1 MAFYPVTSYY
11 GTSIGDIC
19 NKPPITWYVQN
30 TNVIGIGSVIY
41 SDISGSNTYKNTWF
55 YITEPT
61 DYNFNRIFHTDGSG
75 IIDQFGG
82 PSDFATPIFGIIY
95 DGTDCCHTDKSPLY
109 YDASQLFDIGVNVY
123 SDLCL
128 TIPAGDDIGV
138 KIWVPS
144 YTLSI
149 SYLADIVGG
158 TIADFREDGDCIA
171 TDPYLFELGS
181 LVNPCDTG
189 QTYYVNLFPDIVPIK
204 VGTTIW
210 KVPQLNGCVV
220 TSETTL
226 TDGYDNTIYYTLD
239 GGDVTAV
246 NSCIAPESPT
256 PTPTPTETPTPT
268 ITQTPTI
275 TPTITPTQTPTITPT
290 TTPTITSTQTPTTTT
305 TPTRSLTPTPTITP
319 TNSLTPTITSTQT
332 PTTTT
337 TPTRSLTPTPTITPT
352 STRSPVTTPTPTPT
366 PSRTSGDL
374 FCYTWA
380 NADQVWDTSILTWAE
395 FCIIIPIVTPTTAGS
410 GSMSMVRDRLRK
422 LPEEDKKIIIGL
434 FTRLEVDEIV
444 FEKRENKQKNKM
456 VKIKIS
462 DVDVTI
468 KESKNVSVKII
479 I

>member
-19 NKPPITWYVQN
+19 NNSPITWYVQN

-75 IIDQFGG
+75 IINQFGS

-95 DGTDCCHTDKSPLY
+95 EGTDCCHTDKSPIY

-149 SYLADIVGG
+149 SYLADIVDGI
-158 TIADFREDGDCIA
+158 IADFREDGDCI
-171 TDPYLFELGS
+171 TTNPYLFELGS
-181 LVNPCDTG
+181 LVDPCDTG
-189 QTYYVNLFPDIVPIK
+189 QTYYANLFPDTVPIQ

-210 KVPQLNGCVV
+210 TVPQLGGCVV
-220 TSETTL
+220 TSELSL
-226 TDGYDNTIYYTLD
+226 TDGYDNTIYYNLD
-239 GGDVTAV
+239 GGGTVESV
-246 NSCIAPESPT
+246 NTCSVPESPT
-256 PTPTPTETPTPT
+256 PTPTPTKTPTPT
-268 ITQTPTI
+268 VTQ
-275 TPTITPTQTPTITPT
+275 
-290 TTPTITSTQTPTTTT
+290 
-305 TPTRSLTPTPTITP
+305 TPTITP

>member
-19 NKPPITWYVQN
+19 NNPPITWYVQN

-95 DGTDCCHTDKSPLY
+95 EGTDCCHTDKVPLY

-149 SYLADIVGG
+149 SYLVDIVGG

-181 LVNPCDTG
+181 LVNPCDTD
-189 QTYYVNLFPDIVPIK
+189 QTYYVNLFPDIVPIQ

-210 KVPQLNGCVV
+210 TVPQLNGCVV
-220 TSETTL
+220 TSESSL
-226 TDGYDNTIYYTLD
+226 TDGYDNTIYYNLD
-239 GGDVTAV
+239 GGGVVESV
-246 NSCIAPESPT
+246 NTCSVPESPT

-268 ITQTPTI
+268 VTQTPTI
-275 TPTITPTQTPTITPT
+275 
-290 TTPTITSTQTPTTTT
+290 
-305 TPTRSLTPTPTITP
+305 
-319 TNSLTPTITSTQT
+319 TPTITSTQT

-395 FCIIIPIVTPTTAGS
+395 FCIIIPIVTPTAAGGGTS
-410 GSMSMVRDRLRK
+410 IAAIRK
-422 LPEEDKKIIIGL
+422 KIKELDPEDKKIIIGL

-468 KESKNVSVKII
+468 KESKNISVKII

>member
-19 NKPPITWYVQN
+19 NNPPITWYVQN

-75 IIDQFGG
+75 IIDQFGS

-95 DGTDCCHTDKSPLY
+95 EGTDCCHTDKSPLY

-158 TIADFREDGDCIA
+158 AIADFREDGDCII

-181 LVNPCDTG
+181 LVDPCDTG
-189 QTYYVNLFPDIVPIK
+189 QTYYANLFPDTVPIQ

-210 KVPQLNGCVV
+210 TVPQLGGCVV
-220 TSETTL
+220 TSEFSL
-226 TDGYDNTIYYTLD
+226 TDGYDDTIYYNLD
-239 GGDVTAV
+239 GGGVVESV
-246 NSCIAPESPT
+246 NTCSIPESPT
-256 PTPTPTETPTPT
+256 PTPTPT
-268 ITQTPTI
+268 
-275 TPTITPTQTPTITPT
+275 
-290 TTPTITSTQTPTTTT
+290 
-305 TPTRSLTPTPTITP
+305 
-319 TNSLTPTITSTQT
+319 LTPTITSTQT
-332 PTTTT
+332 Q
-337 TPTRSLTPTPTITPT
+337 TPTFTSTPTPTNTPSFTPSVTPT
-352 STRSPVTTPTPTPT
+352 FTQTPSTSVTYTPSVTPSSTSGVVPITPT
-366 PSRTSGDL
+366 PSRTPGQQ

-380 NADQVWDTSILTWAE
+380 NADQIWDTSILTWAE
-395 FCIIIPIVTPTTAGS
+395 FCIIIPIVTEAVKYGTS
-410 GSMSMVRDRLRK
+410 FLRDRIKK
-422 LPEEDKKIIIGL
+422 LPEPEKKILINL
-434 FTRLEVDEIV
+434 LTRLEVDEII
-444 FEKRENKQKNKM
+444 FEKNENKQKNTQVSIKLSDFDIKHQD
-456 VKIKIS
+456 VKNI
-462 DVDVTI
+462 
-468 KESKNVSVKII
+468 SVKIFI
-479 I
+479 DN

>member
-1 MAFYPVTSYY
+1 MAFYPVTSYF

-19 NKPPITWYVQN
+19 NNPPITWYVQN

-75 IIDQFGG
+75 IIDQFGS

-95 DGTDCCHTDKSPLY
+95 AGTDCCHIDKSPLY

-144 YTLSI
+144 YTISR
-149 SYLADIVGG
+149 SYLIDIVGG

-189 QTYYVNLFPDIVPIK
+189 QTYYVNLFPDIVPIR

-210 KVPQLNGCVV
+210 IVPQLNGCVV

-226 TDGYDNTIYYTLD
+226 TDGYDNTIYYNLD
-239 GGDVTAV
+239 GGEVTAV
-246 NSCIAPESPT
+246 NSCIIPES

-268 ITQTPTI
+268 VTQ
-275 TPTITPTQTPTITPT
+275 
-290 TTPTITSTQTPTTTT
+290 TITSTQTRTT
-305 TPTRSLTPTPTITP
+305 TPTPT
-319 TNSLTPTITSTQT
+319 LTPTITSTQT
-332 PTTTT
+332 QTQ
-337 TPTRSLTPTPTITPT
+337 TPTFTSTPTPTNTPSFTPSVTPTFTQTPSTSVTYTPSITPSST
-352 STRSPVTTPTPTPT
+352 SGVVPITPT
-366 PSRTSGDL
+366 PSRTPGQQ

-380 NADQVWDTSILTWAE
+380 NADQIWDTSILTWVE
-395 FCIIIPIVTPTTAGS
+395 FCIIIPIVTEAVKYGTS
-410 GSMSMVRDRLRK
+410 FLRDRIKK
-422 LPEEDKKIIIGL
+422 LPEPEKKILINL
-434 FTRLEVDEIV
+434 LTRLEVDEII
-444 FEKRENKQKNKM
+444 FEKNENKQKNTQVSIKLSDFDIKHQD
-456 VKIKIS
+456 VKNI
-462 DVDVTI
+462 
-468 KESKNVSVKII
+468 SVKIFI
-479 I
+479 DN

>member
-19 NKPPITWYVQN
+19 NNSPITWYVQN

-41 SDISGSNTYKNTWF
+41 DDISGSNTYKNTWF

-75 IIDQFGG
+75 IIDQFGS

-95 DGTDCCHTDKSPLY
+95 EGTDCCHTDKSPIY

-123 SDLCL
+123 SELCL

-158 TIADFREDGDCIA
+158 AIADFREDGDCII

-181 LVNPCDTG
+181 LVDPCDTD
-189 QTYYVNLFPDIVPIK
+189 QTYYVNLFPDIVPIQ

-210 KVPQLNGCVV
+210 TVPQLGGCVV
-220 TSETTL
+220 TSEFSL
-226 TDGYDNTIYYTLD
+226 TDGYDNTIYYNLD
-239 GGDVTAV
+239 GGGVVESV
-246 NSCIAPESPT
+246 NTCSVPESPT

-268 ITQTPTI
+268 VTQ
-275 TPTITPTQTPTITPT
+275 
-290 TTPTITSTQTPTTTT
+290 
-305 TPTRSLTPTPTITP
+305 TP

-352 STRSPVTTPTPTPT
+352 ITRSPVTTPTPTPT

-468 KESKNVSVKII
+468 KESKNISVKII